1 MANRDTYK
9 IEDSIPSNIKKLSE
23 FYGYPDVFHFNQFNA
38 KEEVINSETINHGY
52 SEQPQI
58 KVWDG
63 S

>member
-38 KEEVINSETINHGY
+38 KEEVMNNETITRGY
-52 SEQPQI
+52 SEQLNI
-58 KVWDG
+58 KV
-63 S
+63 